1 MKYLDVPCAIAML
14 AHGEYHDPGS
24 QGDFARLCAVRRVSK
39 RFIAC
44 FVADRG
50 IRETCTTNGMC
61 EMFGAGGNKHAPNRV
76 TFSLTEKTGAIR
88 STSRREKYTT
98 CIVRPI
104 SVPAPALKLLL
115 PRTYEVRVFLLLRS
129 VVLIVLLLYTPE
141 FANYSDYSTILN
153 LINLVLGS

>member
-14 AHGEYHDPGS
+14 AHGEYHDPGC

-88 STSRREKYTT
+88 SISRREKYTT
-98 CIVRPI
+98 YVYRTAHQRARPCFKVVVTAYI
-104 SVPAPALKLLL
+104 
-115 PRTYEVRVFLLLRS
+115 RGTCFS
-129 VVLIVLLLYTPE
+129 VVT
-141 FANYSDYSTILN
+141 
-153 LINLVLGS
+153 